1 MADEGKA
8 PFDYEQ
14 LAIFLQKRYHALQQL
29 KKITDDFIGAVEH
42 DDDVSAGI
50 LLDMRNEQ
58 IVVIDGAWQEI
69 LQMGETSPEAHDL
82 IGRLMLQEPDL
93 TFPENDWEN
102 RIVQMRRNAL
112 ELIDAVKR
120 QDRRMN
126 EHLNKDRSFYFEREN
141 SRK

>member
-1 MADEGKA
+1 MADEAKT

-14 LAIFLQKRYHALQQL
+14 LAIYLQKRYHALQQL
-29 KKITDDFIGAVEH
+29 KKVTDDFIGAVEH
-42 DDDVSAGI
+42 DDDVSARI

-58 IVVIDGAWQEI
+58 IVIIDGAWQEI
-69 LQMGETSPEAHDL
+69 LQMGESSQEAHAL

-93 TFPENDWEN
+93 AFPENDWEN
-102 RIVQMRRNAL
+102 RIVQMRRRAL
-112 ELIDAVKR
+112 ELIEVIKQ

-126 EHLNKDRSFYFEREN
+126 EHLNKDRSFYFEKES